1 MVEGTIKQVTS
12 MIDEAVT
19 AANDARKAAEDAA
32 QDAQAPEEPPALA
45 ETVVIDVIDDE
56 SVEESTPEVKD
67 AQDQD
72 KQVEDKEFDPAEKIA
87 QLEEQLE
94 HEKKEYLFLMA
105 DMENLR
111 RRTAREKIDIV
122 KNGTENAMRDLLPVV
137 DDFER
142 ALDAINK
149 GGDLDS
155 LKEGV
160 ELIYNKFVKYLESQ
174 HVTAIES
181 TGKDFDTDVHDAV
194 TMFPGDPSMKGKVID
209 TTIKG
214 YMINDKV
221 LRHAKVVVGS

>member
-1 MVEGTIKQVTS
+1 MSKKNKKNQ
-12 MIDEAVT
+12 
-19 AANDARKAAEDAA
+19 ND
-32 QDAQAPEEPPALA
+32 QALA
-45 ETVVIDVIDDE
+45 
-56 SVEESTPEVKD
+56 VKD
-67 AQDQD
+67 ECLNKENNIEQQDQE

-111 RRTAREKIDIV
+111 RRTAKEKIDIV

-174 HVTAIES
+174 HVNAIDS
-181 TGKDFDTDVHDAV
+181 TGKDFDTDVHEAV
-194 TMFPGDPSMKGKVID
+194 TMFPAPDPSMKGKVID

>member
-1 MVEGTIKQVTS
+1 MSKKNKKNQT
-12 MIDEAVT
+12 
-19 AANDARKAAEDAA
+19 
-32 QDAQAPEEPPALA
+32 EEPIP
-45 ETVVIDVIDDE
+45 VQ
-56 SVEESTPEVKD
+56 EE
-67 AQDQD
+67 AQDQEILD
-72 KQVEDKEFDPAEKIA
+72 TEQQAAD
-87 QLEEQLE
+87 EEQVVLDETENKMAELEAELE

-105 DMENLR
+105 DFENYR
-111 RRTAREKIDIV
+111 KRTIKEKADLI
-122 KNGTENAMRDLLPVV
+122 KNGAESAMRDLLPVV
-137 DDFER
+137 DDLER

-174 HVTAIES
+174 HVKAIDS
-181 TGKDFDTDVHDAV
+181 TGKDFDTDVHEAV
-194 TMFPGDPSMKGKVID
+194 TMFPAPEPQMKGKVID